1 MYVFVFVLSLS
12 SPPCSHLCF
21 PLPFHTLP
29 QRDATCSNSRP
40 WKSFPH
46 PWPQGE
52 TERERRRRRRKSRD
66 VLPCQI
72 TAERSWGKFPP
83 ASGGG
88 GGGGGGEMLL
98 LLLSG
103 IILQR
108 GRAKVSDP
116 RLVIH
121 SRKIFGS
128 LFACASNRIACRGR
142 LSLPFLLFRKSGCLR
157 LQKRRFSCM
166 E

>member
-1 MYVFVFVLSLS
+1 MFLFLFYLSHHHPVRICV
-12 SPPCSHLCF
+12 SPF
-21 PLPFHTLP
+21 PFTHSLRETLP
-29 QRDATCSNSRP
+29 AAITDPGKASPIHGPKVKQ
-40 WKSFPH
+40 
-46 PWPQGE
+46 
-52 TERERRRRRRKSRD
+52 RERRRRRRKSRD

-72 TAERSWGKFPP
+72 TAERSKGKFPP
-83 ASGGG
+83 AS
-88 GGGGGGEMLL
+88 GGGEMLL

-103 IILQR
+103 IILQT

-142 LSLPFLLFRKSGCLR
+142 PSLPFLLFRESGCLR